1 MKKSILLLLCL
12 LPLIFSFTP
21 KPPSPDVW
29 QYAPN
34 KWVSF
39 KKEITLSWGYDDSKI
54 DYFEIDR
61 EMVKLDDGDM
71 KEIIQLVDD
80 QNSKAL
86 LNKEEKYRNK
96 VTYDNIVTKYPAKDL
111 RRFKDKIKP
120 RPTFGQIFFYQMR
133 AVKHP
138 QKGQPEVVLR
148 SEPASISVMI
158 VRKPK

>member
-1 MKKSILLLLCL
+1 MKKSIVLLICL
-12 LPLIFSFTP
+12 LPLIFSCTSKTQP
-21 KPPSPDVW
+21 PDVW
-29 QYAPN
+29 EYAPS

-39 KKEITLSWGYDDSKI
+39 KKEIDLSWGYDNSKI

-80 QNSKAL
+80 QNSKEL
-86 LNKEEKYRNK
+86 LNKEKKYRDR
-96 VTYDNIVTKYPAKDL
+96 VIYDNVVTKYPAKDL
-111 RRFKDKIKP
+111 RSFKDKIKP
-120 RPTFGQIFFYQMR
+120 RPTFGQIYFYQMR

-148 SEPASISVMI
+148 SEPAAISVMI